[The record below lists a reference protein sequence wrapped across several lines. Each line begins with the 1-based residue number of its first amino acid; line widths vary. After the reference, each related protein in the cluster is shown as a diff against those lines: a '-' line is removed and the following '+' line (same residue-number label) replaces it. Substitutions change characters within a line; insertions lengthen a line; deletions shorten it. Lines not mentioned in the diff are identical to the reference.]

1 MQTPES
7 PWEQHQEERQPSW
20 PIPRGS
26 SHADRVFCLRHTEQ
40 TQNPDFSHHWLHAE
54 KRQWSSVAAFEA
66 SNGFVVRKASQGRA
80 QSCGRAVKFWRQ
92 RHPPRPSIPSSAGAQ
107 AHSLWATANTWVGE
121 ATTSHDVQGQRAGR
135 HIGTLETDPGKTPP

>member
-1 MQTPES
+1 MGAAPGGASAKLAHPQRLLTRRQSLLPQT
-7 PWEQHQEERQPSW
+7 HR
-20 PIPRGS
+20 
-26 SHADRVFCLRHTEQ
+26 ANK
-40 TQNPDFSHHWLHAE
+40 NPDFSHHWLHAE